1 MAEKIQQHT
10 HCQMC
15 GKAIPVKEA
24 LCSEDCKEKYQNLL
38 KKRKKTLY
46 LLYGMILIFFIVI
59 IASVILG
66 V

>member
-15 GKAIPVKEA
+15 GKAIPFKEA

-38 KKRKKTLY
+38 KKRRKTIY
-46 LLYGMILIFFIVI
+46 LLYGIILVFFVVI
-59 IASVILG
+59 LASVLLEI
-66 V
+66 